1 MKRLCLTVACVA
13 SAVAWTQ
20 ASAQDLS
27 PKPARSHAARAN
39 RHSAAPRTASLDVT
53 RLNEV
58 RFSNPY
64 APPEGAAVGGGELAS
79 RSGFPVFS
87 YPTPLEPKAGL
98 GLTAGNDGLGHY
110 TGGLKWG
117 F

>member
-1 MKRLCLTVACVA
+1 MKRLSLTVACLA

-20 ASAQDLS
+20 APAKDLS
-27 PKPARSHAARAN
+27 PRHAAKA
-39 RHSAAPRTASLDVT
+39 RHAAAAKSASLD
-53 RLNEV
+53 EV

-64 APPEGAAVGGGELAS
+64 APPEGATLGKSELAS
-79 RSGFPVFS
+79 RNGFPVFS
-87 YPTPLEPKAGL
+87 YPTPREPKAGL
-98 GLTAGNDGLGHY
+98 GLTAGDDGLGHY

>member
-1 MKRLCLTVACVA
+1 MKRLSLTVACLA

-20 ASAQDLS
+20 APAKDLS
-27 PKPARSHAARAN
+27 PRHAAKA
-39 RHSAAPRTASLDVT
+39 RHAAAAAKSASLD
-53 RLNEV
+53 EV

-64 APPEGAAVGGGELAS
+64 APPEGATLGKSELAS
-79 RSGFPVFS
+79 RNGFPVFS
-87 YPTPLEPKAGL
+87 YPTPREPKAGL
-98 GLTAGNDGLGHY
+98 GLTAGDDGLGHY